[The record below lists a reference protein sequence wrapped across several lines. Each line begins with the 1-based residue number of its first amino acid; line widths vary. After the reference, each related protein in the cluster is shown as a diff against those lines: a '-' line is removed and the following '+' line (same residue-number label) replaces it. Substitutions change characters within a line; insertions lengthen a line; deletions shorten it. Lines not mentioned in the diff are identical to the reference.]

1 VITVL
6 QDIDAARTRGLRED
20 DYRNRLNATVTK
32 YLPLRNE
39 EDVKKDVVS
48 FVSLSFTFS
57 SSKYFFEKLN
67 VSHFVLRLAYCR
79 NQTDRQW
86 LVTQEKF
93 LLKYRL
99 EAVNLSEFLADNSLN
114 FDGVSKVRR
123 EEGELLIL

>member
-1 VITVL
+1 MITVL